1 MKLLQYILGWPLLLI
16 LWVYRNLISPL
27 TAPACRYN
35 PTCSAYAKE
44 AVKLH
49 GPFKGFALTVKRV
62 TSCHPWG
69 GHGWDPVPGS
79 ELEQQLKNKDL

>member
-1 MKLLQYILGWPLLLI
+1 LKLLQYILGWPLLLI

-49 GPFKGFALTVKRV
+49 GPFKGFALTLKRV
-62 TSCHPWG
+62 ASCHPWG

>member
-1 MKLLQYILGWPLLLI
+1 LGWPLLLI

-49 GPFKGFALTVKRV
+49 GPVKGFALTVKRLA
-62 TSCHPWG
+62 SCHPWG